1 MRIAILEDDP
11 SQLELIGHWLKIAGH
26 HAHAF
31 ERGAVLLRALEQETY
46 DALVLDWNVPD
57 VSGIEVLR
65 QVRQQLHT
73 GTPVLF
79 GTARDAEG
87 DIVAALRAGADDYL
101 IKPLRRMELL
111 ARLEAVTRR
120 LAVETVELLEV
131 GRFRIDC
138 RARQL
143 LRDDEPVQLT
153 AKDFDLAVFFL
164 RNVGRLLTRG
174 QIRERVWGV
183 SQELNSRTLDT
194 HVSRIR
200 SKLGLS
206 AEHGWS
212 LAAVYGYGYRL
223 EAVKLLGASRVV
235 SAETAIGVA
244 SRESGR

>member
-1 MRIAILEDDP
+1 MRIAILEDDL
-11 SQLELIGHWLKIAGH
+11 SQLELIGHWLESAGH
-26 HAHAF
+26 HAHTF
-31 ERGAVLLRALEQETY
+31 ERGALLLRALERETY

-65 QVRQQLHT
+65 QVRQQLHP

-101 IKPLRRMELL
+101 IKPMRRMELL
-111 ARLEAVTRR
+111 ARLEALTRR
-120 LAVETVELLEV
+120 IAIETVEVLEV
-131 GRFRIDC
+131 GRFRVDC
-138 RARQL
+138 KARQL
-143 LRDDEPVQLT
+143 LRDDGLVQLT

-164 RNVGRLLTRG
+164 RNVGRLLTRAE
-174 QIRERVWGV
+174 IRERVWGI
-183 SQELNSRTLDT
+183 SQELKSRTLDT

-200 SKLGLS
+200 NKLGLL

-212 LAAVYGYGYRL
+212 LVAVYGYGYRL

-235 SAETAIGVA
+235 SAETTITTAGREIG
-244 SRESGR
+244 R

>member
-11 SQLELIGHWLKIAGH
+11 SQLELIGYWLKSAGH
-26 HAHAF
+26 HADTF
-31 ERGAVLLRALEQETY
+31 EQGALLLRALEHETY
-46 DALVLDWNVPD
+46 DALLLDWNVPD

-65 QVRQQLHT
+65 QVRQQLHK

-79 GTARDAEG
+79 GTARDAEE

-101 IKPLRRMELL
+101 IKPMRRMELL
-111 ARLEAVTRR
+111 ARLQTVTRR
-120 LAVETVELLEV
+120 VAVEAVQFLEV
-131 GRFRIDC
+131 GRFRVDC
-138 RARQL
+138 TARQL
-143 LRDDEPVQLT
+143 LRDDVPVQLT

-174 QIRERVWGV
+174 QIRECVWGV

-200 SKLGLS
+200 NKLRLR

-223 EAVKLLGASRVV
+223 EQLKLVGASRVV
-235 SAETAIGVA
+235 GAEMASAAANQEIGH
-244 SRESGR
+244 